1 MAERPEPEASASP
14 DVSDTEPLAQ
24 AWLRLSR
31 MKKIP
36 LASLAKSPDRLDA
49 LFRGALLAAANAV
62 DNRAGLVNFKRRLAS
77 FLLKFGGWLAADAA
91 ALTDMMAGC
100 GVISITDGR
109 VQVQMRLPP
118 YRADAFDVFTAR
130 LSELLAAEA
139 AERTA
144 RREKLQE
151 KNRAVNARPGPVVND
166 AEDRLIMQEAI
177 DEARRAAERG
187 EVPVGAVVALEGN
200 IVSRA
205 GNRVRE
211 LKDPTAHAE
220 VLAIRKAAAVLGS
233 ERLTGA
239 VLYVTLEPCA
249 MCAASAAHARVG
261 RIVWGADDPERGA
274 VASTVNVIE
283 ATHMTTRPAVTKGV
297 EACTC
302 STLLK
307 DFFVARRAR
316 TAAGSGR

>member
-1 MAERPEPEASASP
+1 MAERPAPEASASP

-118 YRADAFDVFTAR
+118 YRADA
-130 LSELLAAEA
+130 SP
-139 AERTA
+139 
-144 RREKLQE
+144 
-151 KNRAVNARPGPVVND
+151 RP
-166 AEDRLIMQEAI
+166 
-177 DEARRAAERG
+177 
-187 EVPVGAVVALEGN
+187 
-200 IVSRA
+200 
-205 GNRVRE
+205 
-211 LKDPTAHAE
+211 
-220 VLAIRKAAAVLGS
+220 
-233 ERLTGA
+233 
-239 VLYVTLEPCA
+239 
-249 MCAASAAHARVG
+249 
-261 RIVWGADDPERGA
+261 
-274 VASTVNVIE
+274 
-283 ATHMTTRPAVTKGV
+283 
-297 EACTC
+297 
-302 STLLK
+302 
-307 DFFVARRAR
+307 
-316 TAAGSGR
+316 

>member
-1 MAERPEPEASASP
+1 MTEAGVAQAAAEPSE
-14 DVSDTEPLAQ
+14 TERLAQ

-31 MKKIP
+31 MKRIP

-77 FLLKFGGWLAADAA
+77 FLLKFGGWLDADAA
-91 ALTDMMAGC
+91 AVTDMMAGC

-139 AERTA
+139 AERDA
-144 RREKLQE
+144 RRTALQQ
-151 KNRAVNARPGPVVND
+151 KNRTVNARPVPVVND
-166 AEDRLIMQEAI
+166 AEDRLIMQEAVA
-177 DEARRAAERG
+177 EAQAAAQRG
-187 EVPVGAVVALEGN
+187 EVPVGAVVAMEGN
-200 IVSRA
+200 IVARA

-220 VLAIRKAAAVLGS
+220 VLAIRKAAAALGS

-249 MCAASAAHARVG
+249 MCAASAAHARIG

-283 ATHMTTRPAVTKGV
+283 ATHMTTLPAVTKGV
-297 EACTC
+297 EACAC
-302 STLLK
+302 SKILK
-307 DFFVARRAR
+307 DFFAAKRGKTEKGGAR
-316 TAAGSGR
+316 